1 MIKEITNKL
10 ESQHISESTD
20 LPQAA
25 VLIGI
30 LNANNPNEDTE
41 IIYTLRSSK
50 LSTHSGEVSFPG
62 GKRDEIDASLE
73 KTALREANEEIGLN
87 VNDAEFLGRLDYLV
101 SRHNIEVNPIIFS
114 INKEP
119 QFVPNEEIE
128 AVFTVPIS
136 FLINK
141 KNLQKDIV
149 EKHGKRWL
157 VPQWQYKN
165 LTIWGLT
172 AMITT
177 NFLNICFNTN
187 IGVEEG

>member
-25 VLIGI
+25 VLIGM

-87 VNDAEFLGRLDYLV
+87 VNDAKFLGRLDYLV

-157 VPQWQYKN
+157 VPQWQFKN
-165 LTIWGLT
+165 FKIWGLT

>member
-20 LPQAA
+20 IPQAA
-25 VLIGI
+25 VLIGM

-73 KTALREANEEIGLN
+73 KTALREANEEIGLK

-141 KNLQKDIV
+141 KNLQQDIV

-165 LTIWGLT
+165 FKIWGLT

>member
-10 ESQHISESTD
+10 ESQNISESTD

-25 VLIGI
+25 VLIGM

-87 VNDAEFLGRLDYLV
+87 ANDAKFLGRLDYLV

-149 EKHGKRWL
+149 EKHGKRWF

-165 LTIWGLT
+165 FKIWGLT

>member
-87 VNDAEFLGRLDYLV
+87 VNDAKFLGRLDYLV

-165 LTIWGLT
+165 FKIWGLT

-177 NFLNICFNTN
+177 NFLNICFNTK

>member
-25 VLIGI
+25 VLIGM
-30 LNANNPNEDTE
+30 LNANNPNGDTE

-87 VNDAEFLGRLDYLV
+87 VNDAEFIGRLDYLV

-165 LTIWGLT
+165 FKIWGLT

>member
-25 VLIGI
+25 VLIGM

-157 VPQWQYKN
+157 VHQWQYKN
-165 LTIWGLT
+165 FKIWGLT
-172 AMITT
+172 DMITT
-177 NFLNICFNTN
+177 NFLNFCFNTN

>member
-25 VLIGI
+25 VLIGM
-30 LNANNPNEDTE
+30 LNENNPNEDTE

-87 VNDAEFLGRLDYLV
+87 VNDAKFLGRLDYLV

-165 LTIWGLT
+165 FKIWGLT

-187 IGVEEG
+187 IGVDEG

>member
-25 VLIGI
+25 VLIGM

-87 VNDAEFLGRLDYLV
+87 VNDAKFLGRLDYLV

-165 LTIWGLT
+165 FKIWGLT

>member
-25 VLIGI
+25 VLIGM

-87 VNDAEFLGRLDYLV
+87 VNDAEFLVRLDYLV

-165 LTIWGLT
+165 FKIWGLT

>member
-1 MIKEITNKL
+1 M
-10 ESQHISESTD
+10 
-20 LPQAA
+20 
-25 VLIGI
+25 
-30 LNANNPNEDTE
+30 
-41 IIYTLRSSK
+41 
-50 LSTHSGEVSFPG
+50 
-62 GKRDEIDASLE
+62 
-73 KTALREANEEIGLN
+73 
-87 VNDAEFLGRLDYLV
+87 DYLV

-141 KNLQKDIV
+141 KNLQQDIV

-165 LTIWGLT
+165 FKIWGLT

>member
-25 VLIGI
+25 VLIGM
-30 LNANNPNEDTE
+30 LNANNPNKDTE

-165 LTIWGLT
+165 FKIWGLT

>member
-25 VLIGI
+25 VLIGM
-30 LNANNPNEDTE
+30 LNANNPNKDTE

-141 KNLQKDIV
+141 KNLQQDIV

-165 LTIWGLT
+165 FKIWGLT

>member
-10 ESQHISESTD
+10 ESQNISESTD

-25 VLIGI
+25 VLIGM

-165 LTIWGLT
+165 FKIWGLT

>member
-25 VLIGI
+25 VLIGM

-101 SRHNIEVNPIIFS
+101 SRHTIEVNPIIFS

-165 LTIWGLT
+165 FKIWGLT

>member
-25 VLIGI
+25 VLIGM

-87 VNDAEFLGRLDYLV
+87 VNDAKFLGRLDYLV
-101 SRHNIEVNPIIFS
+101 SRHNIEVNPIVFS

-165 LTIWGLT
+165 FKIWGLT

>member
-87 VNDAEFLGRLDYLV
+87 VNDAKFLGRLDYLV

-165 LTIWGLT
+165 FKIWGLT

>member
-1 MIKEITNKL
+1 M
-10 ESQHISESTD
+10 
-20 LPQAA
+20 
-25 VLIGI
+25 
-30 LNANNPNEDTE
+30 
-41 IIYTLRSSK
+41 
-50 LSTHSGEVSFPG
+50 
-62 GKRDEIDASLE
+62 
-73 KTALREANEEIGLN
+73 
-87 VNDAEFLGRLDYLV
+87 DYLV
-101 SRHNIEVNPIIFS
+101 SRHNIEVNPIVFS

-165 LTIWGLT
+165 FKIWGLT

>member
-87 VNDAEFLGRLDYLV
+87 VNDVEFLGRLDYLV

-165 LTIWGLT
+165 FKIWGLT

>member
-25 VLIGI
+25 VLIGM
-30 LNANNPNEDTE
+30 LNANNPHEDTE
-41 IIYTLRSSK
+41 IIYTWRSSK

-165 LTIWGLT
+165 FKIWGLT

>member
-25 VLIGI
+25 VLIGM

-50 LSTHSGEVSFPG
+50 LSTHSGEVSFPV

-114 INKEP
+114 INNDNKNIIPLLSVITFTIVSEP
-119 QFVPNEEIE
+119 R
-128 AVFTVPIS
+128 PIAS
-136 FLINK
+136 GKNKATDPQITPGIIGLIK
-141 KNLQKDIV
+141 K
-149 EKHGKRWL
+149 
-157 VPQWQYKN
+157 
-165 LTIWGLT
+165 
-172 AMITT
+172 
-177 NFLNICFNTN
+177 
-187 IGVEEG
+187 

>member
-25 VLIGI
+25 VLIGM

-87 VNDAEFLGRLDYLV
+87 VNDAKFLGRLDYLV

-141 KNLQKDIV
+141 KNLQQDIV

-165 LTIWGLT
+165 FKIWGLT

>member
-10 ESQHISESTD
+10 ESQHVSESTD

-25 VLIGI
+25 VLIGM
-30 LNANNPNEDTE
+30 LNANNSNEDTE

-62 GKRDEIDASLE
+62 GKRDEVDASLE

-87 VNDAEFLGRLDYLV
+87 VNDAKFLGRLDYLV
-101 SRHNIEVNPIIFS
+101 SRHNIEVNPIVFS

-165 LTIWGLT
+165 FKIWGLT

>member
-10 ESQHISESTD
+10 ESQHISESTH

-25 VLIGI
+25 VLIGM

-87 VNDAEFLGRLDYLV
+87 VNDAKFLGRLDYLV

-165 LTIWGLT
+165 FKIWGLT

-177 NFLNICFNTN
+177 NFLNICFNTK

>member
-25 VLIGI
+25 VLIGM

-87 VNDAEFLGRLDYLV
+87 VNDAKFLGRLDYLV

-165 LTIWGLT
+165 FKIWGLT

-177 NFLNICFNTN
+177 NFLNICFNTK